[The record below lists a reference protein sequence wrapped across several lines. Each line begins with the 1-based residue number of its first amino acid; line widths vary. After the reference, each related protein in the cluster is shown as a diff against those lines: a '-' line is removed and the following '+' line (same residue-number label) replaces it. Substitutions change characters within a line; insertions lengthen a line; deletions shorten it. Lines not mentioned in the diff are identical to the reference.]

1 MPITP
6 EQADQAKDIILQTL
20 DTHHQGRLPYRE
32 VWTKAAANSDG
43 VPFLKVWV
51 IYDGKP
57 DVLDIGMLNSYDPY
71 LMKVLREVGIYAITS
86 ISYIPQSD
94 ADELGQEWL
103 MAGW

>member
-1 MPITP
+1 
-6 EQADQAKDIILQTL
+6 
-20 DTHHQGRLPYRE
+20 
-32 VWTKAAANSDG
+32 
-43 VPFLKVWV
+43 
-51 IYDGKP
+51 
-57 DVLDIGMLNSYDPY
+57 MLNSYDPY